1 MSASE
6 AAARQLRSIVLDV
19 AKACLPHG
27 VVEGDEF
34 VAGNIQGAAGR
45 SLRVRVF
52 GDPDRIGVWA
62 DFAGDPQHRGDLRD
76 LIRFCL
82 ADGDRALALAKAS
95 EFLGGHLPE
104 PAPDSSST
112 TKAERP
118 RRSTTEIARSLW
130 RATLPFCGTVG
141 EVYLV
146 GRDIDP
152 AVAGTLRFLPNALHS
167 PTGRRC
173 PALIAPVRTVGHRF
187 VGIHRIFLE
196 PDGRQLQHP
205 DPKLSL
211 GDIRGG
217 HIPLSAPRE
226 GDTVRHIA
234 EGIEDGLAILT
245 VAHGS
250 WVDAVS
256 ASTHLYHLPTDPRAA
271 LTFVHHDADEAGRAG
286 AEAFKAGNGDD
297 PDIILT
303 PPAEKDLNRLLQVGG
318 REAVL
323 RHLAF
328 FDSDL

>member
-6 AAARQLRSIVLDV
+6 TAARQLRSIALDV

-27 VVEGDEF
+27 VLEGDEF
-34 VAGNIQGAAGR
+34 VAGDIHGAAGR

-62 DFAGDPQHRGDLRD
+62 DFAGDHHHRGDLLD

-82 ADGDRALALAKAS
+82 ADGDRARALAKAR
-95 EFLGGHLPE
+95 EFLGGRLPE
-104 PAPDSSST
+104 PAPDRSSSP
-112 TKAERP
+112 KPRRP

-130 RATLPFCGTVG
+130 GAALPFYGTVG

-152 AVAGTLRFLPNALHS
+152 AVAGALRFLPNALHS
-167 PTGRRC
+167 PSGRRC
-173 PALIAPVRTVGHRF
+173 PALIAPVMSVERRF
-187 VGIHRIFLE
+187 LGIHRIFLE
-196 PDGRQLQHP
+196 PDGRQLEHP

-217 HIPLSAPRE
+217 HIPLSTPRG

-234 EGIEDGLAILT
+234 EGIEDGLALLT
-245 VAHGS
+245 AAPGS

-256 ASTHLYHLPTDPRAA
+256 ASSHLYHLPTDPRAT

-286 AEAFKAGNGDD
+286 AEAFKAENGDD
-297 PDIILT
+297 PDIVLT
-303 PPAEKDLNRLLQVGG
+303 PPAEKDMNRLLQVGG
-318 REAVL
+318 RDAVL

-328 FDSDL
+328 FDTEL